1 MKILTIITTTY
12 NRGYCLHQLYNSL
25 FMQQSRDFIWLIVV
39 VGSTDNTRDVVEK
52 FMVEA
57 DFEIRYVYQQNKGM
71 TGARNTAY
79 RYVDT
84 EINII
89 IDSDD
94 WMAPNAVA
102 RIIEFWNSNKR
113 DDIAGIIALDVDKF
127 GKVIGTQLPQGVKES
142 TSIDMRLKYRMKG
155 DKKFIF
161 RSSISKLYP
170 YPEIEGENFFPP
182 SYKFYQIDQS
192 YTMLLMNEAV
202 CVVDY
207 NDDSMSFDKIAQ
219 YKSCAKSFAM
229 YRDLCVKLS
238 PKLSFTLIQL
248 LHYISASRFAG
259 NKHYIKNSS
268 KPLLAFIIWP
278 FGLIFHEY
286 LKRTKRKALSVP
298 VKV

>member
-1 MKILTIITTTY
+1 MKTLTIITTTY
-12 NRGYCLHQLYNSL
+12 NRGYCLHQLYDSL
-25 FMQQSRDFIWLIVV
+25 LIQHSRDFIWLIVDD
-39 VGSTDNTRDVVEK
+39 GSTDNTRDVVKK
-52 FMVEA
+52 FIAES
-57 DFEIRYVYQQNKGM
+57 DFEIRYVYQRNIGM

-79 RYVDT
+79 GHVDT
-84 EINII
+84 EINTI

-127 GKVIGTQLPQGVKES
+127 GKVIGTQLPQGIKES
-142 TSIDMRLKYRMKG
+142 TSIDLRLKYHMKG

-170 YPEIEGENFFPP
+170 YPEIEGEKFFPP
-182 SYKFYQIDQS
+182 SYKFFQIDQD
-192 YTMLLMNEAV
+192 YTMLLMNEGV

-207 NDDSMSFDKIAQ
+207 NDDSMSFDKITQ
-219 YKSCAKSFAM
+219 YKSCAKGFAM
-229 YRDLCVKLS
+229 YRDLCVKVS
-238 PKLSFTLIQL
+238 PKLSFTLVQI
-248 LHYISASRFAG
+248 LHYISASKFAG
-259 NKHYIKNSS
+259 NKHYIKSSS
-268 KPLLAFIIWP
+268 KPLLAFILWP